1 MRAGAGVLLIAFA
14 LLVASCS
21 SDDSGGTTSEPP
33 GEPTTSAPPSSAA
46 PRERPA
52 TTTTTTAASATPAE
66 AVVITCAPGTGAD
79 FSGQDQASLNF
90 EDQSVRCASFDGA
103 ALAGVSFVNADATGA
118 SFVGATISNSRMD
131 DAVLIG
137 ADFSGATLSQVR
149 FTGADL
155 RGADLRSADVSG
167 VRWGETICPDGLT
180 SDASGGACDLTRD
193 PLPVTVDPTD
203 TVAVAPIE
211 FKPLCAPDSGEDFS
225 GQELAG
231 EDFRRADLR
240 CASFVEATINGGN
253 FRDADASAADFTGAT
268 ISEAT
273 FDTTALFGTSFAEG
287 EVTKTQFRN
296 ANLIGADLTGAT
308 FNDVRWINTICP
320 NGVNSDV
327 AGGTCVGSLNA
338 LDLPEVAF
346 AEISDGDITVRQ
358 GGGLT
363 TYTITNDV
371 LFEFDSDALTAEAEA
386 KLDLVVASIAQRFGP
401 RAEIQ
406 VWGHAD
412 AIGDEGYNLD
422 LSQRRADN
430 VAALLS
436 SQPELDGFRIVA
448 VGLGESQ
455 PLVAN
460 TNPDGS
466 DNPDNRAQN
475 RRVEIV
481 VPSG

>member
-1 MRAGAGVLLIAFA
+1 MRAGVGVVFISMA
-14 LLVASCS
+14 LLMASCS
-21 SDDSGGTTSEPP
+21 SDDTADTTAAPP
-33 GEPTTSAPPSSAA
+33 VETSTSAPTSSAA

-52 TTTTTTAASATPAE
+52 TTTTAPSATPAE

-79 FSGQDQASLNF
+79 FSGQEQPSLDF

-118 SFVGATISNSRMD
+118 SFVGATIDNSRMD
-131 DAVLIG
+131 GAVLIG

-149 FTGADL
+149 LTGADL

-167 VRWGETICPDGLT
+167 VRWDGAICPDGLA
-180 SDASGGACDLTRD
+180 SEDSGGSCDLTRD
-193 PLPVTVDPTD
+193 PLPVTVDATD

-225 GQELAG
+225 AQELVG

-240 CASFVEATINGGN
+240 CASFAGATINGGN
-253 FRDADASAADFTGAT
+253 FRDADASAADFSGAA
-268 ISEAT
+268 INEVS
-273 FDTTALFGTSFAEG
+273 FDTTALFGASFVDVD
-287 EVTKTQFRN
+287 VTKTQFRN
-296 ANLIGADLTGAT
+296 VNLIGADLTGTT
-308 FNDVRWINTICP
+308 FSDVRWVNTVCP

-327 AGGTCVGSLNA
+327 AGGTCAGSLTA

-346 AEISDGDITVRQ
+346 DEISDGDITVRQ

-371 LFEFDSDALTAEAEA
+371 LFAFDSDTLTPEAEA
-386 KLDLVVASIAQRFGP
+386 KLNLVVASIAQRFGP

-430 VAALLS
+430 VAALLAT
-436 SQPELDGFRIVA
+436 QPELDGFRIVA

-455 PLVAN
+455 PLVPN

-466 DNPDNRAQN
+466 DNPDSRAQN

-481 VPSG
+481 VRSG